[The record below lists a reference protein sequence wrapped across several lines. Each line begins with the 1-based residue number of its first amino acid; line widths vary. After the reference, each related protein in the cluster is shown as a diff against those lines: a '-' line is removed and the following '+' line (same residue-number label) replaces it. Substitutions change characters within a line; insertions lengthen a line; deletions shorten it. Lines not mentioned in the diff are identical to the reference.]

1 MAMANNF
8 GLKLQASS
16 RKLSV
21 CAFQLV
27 VCSLWFVACGQSQNR
42 DTKFQQ
48 YYVQGEQLY
57 IKNCSNCHQKNG
69 SGLGRV
75 YPPLDTSDYMA
86 QHFNEVICMIKYGK
100 EGEIIVN
107 GKKYNMPMKAIASL
121 TELEIA
127 EIATYI
133 YNTWSHQR
141 GIVEIKE
148 VASALQSCSPAP

>member
-1 MAMANNF
+1 MASKNN
-8 GLKLQASS
+8 GRRLQATSY
-16 RKLSV
+16 KLPV
-21 CAFQLV
+21 LAMQLV
-27 VCSLWFVACGQSQNR
+27 ACALWFVACGQSTSK

-69 SGLGRV
+69 NGLGRV
-75 YPPLDTSDYMA
+75 YPPLNTSDYMD
-86 QHFNEVICMIKYGK
+86 QHRNEVICLIKYGK

-107 GKKYNMPMKAIASL
+107 GKKYNMPMKGIASL

-133 YNTWSHQR
+133 YNTWSHQYGR
-141 GIVEIKE
+141 VEISE
-148 VASALQSCSPAP
+148 VQKALAKCQPK